1 MDIRGI
7 DRDKENGIARDRHEF
22 ALKKRFK
29 EIEVDRQEIGASI
42 GGYAKNRVR

>member
-1 MDIRGI
+1 MDIRRI

-29 EIEVDRQEIGASI
+29 EIEVDREEIETNI
-42 GGYAKNRVR
+42 NGYTKNRVR